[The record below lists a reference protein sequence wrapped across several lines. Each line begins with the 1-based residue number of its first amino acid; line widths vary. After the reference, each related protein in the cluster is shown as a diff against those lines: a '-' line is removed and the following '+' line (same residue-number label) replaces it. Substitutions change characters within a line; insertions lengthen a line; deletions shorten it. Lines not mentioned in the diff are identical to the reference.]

1 MTSQTPPPSA
11 ASAPGEPTKQNGRR
25 GLTRRQVIG
34 GLSTAVVLTG
44 AGVRIWMRIP
54 APEPDTT
61 PFSDYFSGR
70 TPVMSEPN
78 VNTKK
83 ESRKSWGLRIFLS
96 LEQNTPV
103 DDAITLIQSAH
114 NDLAE
119 SVKGLEYATLIIGWN
134 GAGPAGEDLHTS
146 INVDLVRPRSELDF
160 QCERLRIATGLNQGS
175 IGAVGIPLETDEAI
189 SIGHVQTD
197 TLPADV
203 VLAPPATADGT
214 VLTYEDDLESGGT
227 SLKISA
233 SSDVDLSVVPLDAV
247 LAALPSGTED
257 PTREPRVRLDAV
269 GPGYADRLPAIE
281 IYARV
286 SSPGFCRGCFIWRR
300 GLP

>member
-1 MTSQTPPPSA
+1 MH
-11 ASAPGEPTKQNGRR
+11 
-25 GLTRRQVIG
+25 
-34 GLSTAVVLTG
+34 
-44 AGVRIWMRIP
+44 IWMRIP

-70 TPVMSEPN
+70 TPVISEPN

-83 ESRKSWGLRIFLS
+83 ESRKSWGVRIFLT

-114 NDLAE
+114 TDLAE

-134 GAGPAGEDLHTS
+134 GTGPAGEDLHTS
-146 INVDLVRPRSELDF
+146 IDVDLVRPRSELDF
-160 QCERLRIATGLNQGS
+160 QCERLRIAAGLNQGS

-203 VLAPPATADGT
+203 VLAPPAAADGT
-214 VLTYEDDLESGGT
+214 VLTYEDGLEIGGT
-227 SLKISA
+227 SLRISA

-247 LAALPSGTED
+247 LAALPDGTED

-269 GPGYADRLPAIE
+269 GPGYADGLPGIE
-281 IYARV
+281 IYAQDLTLDEAEPILRAFDGAEGPHAIKIRV
-286 SSPGFCRGCFIWRR
+286 ASPQEADMQFLLTDGVLAEDPSWKTEEATELLGR
-300 GLP
+300 L